1 MPHLDAEARQLVS
14 EDALMATC
22 SQLCALG
29 EKVAGSQEEE
39 LACGIITAALEQY
52 GIDYTVH
59 RFQSY
64 VSHPVSAALEIET
77 SQGRVAL
84 EAVGVAFGLSTPS
97 GGLVATVVD
106 VGDGGEGDYV
116 GKDVSGKIALVG
128 KLPSPHNALLAARHG
143 ALGMICMSAGKQR
156 HKMIIT
162 PVWGTPEFDQ
172 SATIPQLAVVSISGD
187 DGKRLRSL
195 MAEGPLTAKLETE
208 VSTGWREVR
217 LPVAEIRGREPEFL
231 LVGAHYCS
239 WFDGSTDNVT
249 GDACVLELARVL
261 KAFEGKLRYGLR
273 LAWWPGHSHGRY
285 SGSTW
290 FADTFFEDLHRH
302 GIVYFNI
309 DSPGVRGA
317 TVYVPR
323 HQMAEV
329 ADFNEAMTQEI
340 TGWSTM
346 TSSNAQLAIGKRGD
360 KYVSST
366 RPSRAADQSFWG
378 IGLSSMSV
386 YSMLTPDHP
395 DRDPNVGGSGGAWW
409 WHSEHE
415 TLDKIDPAILAQDTK
430 LYASILLRMA
440 TADVLPFQ
448 PSAIAQDYL
457 DALREYREAAGANFD
472 FAGLERAVQAYQ
484 SKAER
489 LERRLQGVTNEAVTG
504 EANRLFLRL
513 TRMLN
518 PVLYQDAPG
527 HLHDPALGSR
537 ALPSL
542 KSALALGRMDPTQDA
557 FRFAVAG
564 LRRRL
569 NHVLRQVQMATD
581 ALDAFEAQLAEVDSN
596 RKAS

>member
-1 MPHLDAEARQLVS
+1 
-14 EDALMATC
+14 MATC

-29 EKVAGSQEEE
+29 EKVAGSAEEE
-39 LACGIITAALEQY
+39 RACAIITAALRQY
-52 GIDYTVH
+52 GIEHTVH

-64 VSHPVSAALEIET
+64 VSHPVSAALSAET
-77 SQGRVAL
+77 ARGPIAF
-84 EAVGVAFGLSTPS
+84 EAVGVAFGLSTPPA
-97 GGLVATVVD
+97 GLVAPVVD
-106 VGDGGEGDYV
+106 VGNGSEDGYA
-116 GKDVSGKIALVG
+116 GKDVKGKIALVG

-143 ALGMICMSAGKQR
+143 AIGMICMSAGKQR

-172 SATIPQLAVVSISGD
+172 AATIPQLAVVSISGD
-187 DGKRLRSL
+187 DGKRLRQA
-195 MAEGPLTAKLETE
+195 MAEGPVTATLTAK

-217 LPVAEIRGREPEFL
+217 LPVAEIRGREPEYL

-290 FADTFFEDLHRH
+290 FADTFFEDLHEH
-302 GIVYFNI
+302 AIVYFNI

-346 TSSNAQLAIGKRGD
+346 TSSNAQLAIGKRAD
-360 KYVSST
+360 KYVSAT

-378 IGLSSMSV
+378 VGLSSMSV

-415 TLDKIDPAILAQDTK
+415 TIDKIDPAILAQDTK

-440 TADVLPFQ
+440 TADVLPFR
-448 PSAIAQDYL
+448 PSGIAQDYL
-457 DALREYREAAGANFD
+457 DALREYRETAGANFD
-472 FAGLERAVQAYQ
+472 FSAAEKAVHVYRG
-484 SKAER
+484 KAER
-489 LERRLQGVTNEAVTG
+489 LEERLKTVTNEAVTR

-513 TRMLN
+513 TRILN

-542 KSALALGRMDPTQDA
+542 KAALSLGRMDPNSDA
-557 FRFAVAG
+557 YRFAAAG

-569 NHVLRQVQMATD
+569 NHVMLQVKMATD
-581 ALDAFEAQLAEVDSN
+581 AVDAFEASLAEADVR

>member
-1 MPHLDAEARQLVS
+1 MS
-14 EDALMATC
+14 IC

-29 EKVAGSQEEE
+29 EKVAGSAEEE
-39 LACGIITAALEQY
+39 RACAIITAALEQY
-52 GIDYTVH
+52 GINYTVH

-64 VSHPVSAALEIET
+64 VSHPVSAALSIET
-77 SQGRVAL
+77 PRGPVSP
-84 EAVGVAFGLSTPS
+84 EAVGVAFGLSTPPE
-97 GGLVATVVD
+97 GLVAPVVD
-106 VGDGGEGDYV
+106 VGDGGEDGYS
-116 GKDVSGKIALVG
+116 GKDVKGKIALVG
-128 KLPSPHNALLAARHG
+128 KLPSPHNALTAARHG
-143 ALGMICMSAGKQR
+143 AVGMICMSAGKQR

-172 SATIPQLAVVSISGD
+172 SASIPQLAVVSISGD
-187 DGKRLRSL
+187 DGKRLRAL
-195 MAEGPLTAKLETE
+195 MAEGDITATLRTE

-261 KAFEGKLRYGLR
+261 KSFEGNLRYGLR

-290 FADTFFEDLHRH
+290 FADTYFEDLHEH
-302 GIVYFNI
+302 AIVYFNI

-360 KYVSST
+360 KYVSAT

-440 TADVLPFQ
+440 VADVLPFR
-448 PSAIAQDYL
+448 PSDIAQDYL
-457 DALREYREAAGANFD
+457 DALREYREAAGTAFD
-472 FAGLERAVQAYQ
+472 FSGAEKAVQAYRE
-484 SKAER
+484 SAER
-489 LERRLQGVTNEAVTG
+489 LERTLHGVTHEEVTR

-542 KSALALGRMDPTQDA
+542 KAALEVGRMDPASDA
-557 FRFAVAG
+557 YRFAVAG
-564 LRRRL
+564 LKRRL
-569 NHVLRQVQMATD
+569 NHVLLQVNMAKD
-581 ALDAFEAQLAEVDSN
+581 AVDAFEASLAAADAR

>member
-29 EKVAGSQEEE
+29 EKVAGSSEEE

-285 SGSTW
+285 SGS
-290 FADTFFEDLHRH
+290 
-302 GIVYFNI
+302 
-309 DSPGVRGA
+309 
-317 TVYVPR
+317 
-323 HQMAEV
+323 
-329 ADFNEAMTQEI
+329 
-340 TGWSTM
+340 
-346 TSSNAQLAIGKRGD
+346 
-360 KYVSST
+360 
-366 RPSRAADQSFWG
+366 
-378 IGLSSMSV
+378 
-386 YSMLTPDHP
+386 
-395 DRDPNVGGSGGAWW
+395 
-409 WHSEHE
+409 
-415 TLDKIDPAILAQDTK
+415 
-430 LYASILLRMA
+430 
-440 TADVLPFQ
+440 
-448 PSAIAQDYL
+448 
-457 DALREYREAAGANFD
+457 
-472 FAGLERAVQAYQ
+472 
-484 SKAER
+484 
-489 LERRLQGVTNEAVTG
+489 
-504 EANRLFLRL
+504 
-513 TRMLN
+513 
-518 PVLYQDAPG
+518 
-527 HLHDPALGSR
+527 
-537 ALPSL
+537 
-542 KSALALGRMDPTQDA
+542 
-557 FRFAVAG
+557 
-564 LRRRL
+564 
-569 NHVLRQVQMATD
+569 
-581 ALDAFEAQLAEVDSN
+581 
-596 RKAS
+596 